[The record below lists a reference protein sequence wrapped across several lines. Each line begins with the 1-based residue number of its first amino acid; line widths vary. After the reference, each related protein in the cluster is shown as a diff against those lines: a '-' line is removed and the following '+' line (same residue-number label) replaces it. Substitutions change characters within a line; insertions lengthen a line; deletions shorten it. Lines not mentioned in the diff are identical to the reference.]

1 MIPWIT
7 VIKST
12 YAHLISV
19 PSSYYTIGLA
29 LAEMVIIAVFTC
41 LGVLVNPFYFLGLL
55 ILVPLTG
62 LILWSRRHFTHIRQ
76 LGQLRSDWGKEIKR
90 DRDLSEI
97 ALFNTFSSDDSPGC
111 NSMSIDDQTWA
122 DLNMDEVYSVLD
134 RTLTTPGQCTLY
146 QMLRTPLLSIEPLA
160 HRNQIINL
168 FQQDAVLR
176 ENIRFALLRLGI
188 QKGNSITYLLWN
200 PEAPL
205 GCTRLLYLV
214 LALLALGGAVT
225 SLFLWDWSTLL
236 TIILP
241 IYLLNVLATYRV
253 RAKLDFQIEAIRYLG
268 ALVRSGEQILSIGC
282 PELADIQSKLR
293 EVVHVAK
300 SITYQTRF
308 LKPENVCSSNFGFLI
323 SAHVIVYFVHDV
335 RMYYSVLSKIHKHNE
350 SLKVLFKL
358 VGELDALQAVASYRT
373 GVLKYVEPIFS
384 DGEPHLEATD
394 LSHPL
399 IAEPV
404 PNSIS
409 LKAKGLCVTG
419 SNMAGKTTFIRTLG
433 LNALLA
439 QTVYTCI
446 AKSYQ
451 ASLFRIISSIN
462 EKDDLVAGKS
472 YYLVE
477 AEQLLRMVKLSEED
491 QTLLC
496 LVDEP
501 LGGTNS
507 NERLAASLSITRY
520 MANQGALVA
529 ITTHDLQLARKLNDV
544 LDCYHFS
551 DSVDH
556 RGMHFDY
563 QLRQGIASSSN
574 AIKLLEYL
582 EYPEEITVNAQL
594 IEKG

>member
-7 VIKST
+7 ILKST
-12 YAHLISV
+12 YAHLKSV
-19 PSSYYTIGLA
+19 SVSYCTIGLTLVWVVVA
-29 LAEMVIIAVFTC
+29 VVFTC
-41 LGVLVNPFYFLGLL
+41 LGELVNPLYFLGLL
-55 ILVPLTG
+55 VLIPLTG
-62 LILWSRRHFTHIRQ
+62 LILWFHRHFSLIRK
-76 LGQLRSDWGKEIKR
+76 LDQLRGDWGKEIAR
-90 DRDLSEI
+90 DRNLSEI
-97 ALFNTFSSDDSPGC
+97 ALLHTFMLNDSALDIT
-111 NSMSIDDQTWA
+111 SIDDQTWA
-122 DLNMDEVYSVLD
+122 DLNMDEVYSVID

-146 QMLRTPLLSIEPLA
+146 QMLHTPLLSIKPLN

-168 FQQDAVLR
+168 FQKDTEVR
-176 ENIRFALLRLGI
+176 ENVQLALLRLGM

-200 PEAPL
+200 PESPH
-205 GCTRLLYLV
+205 GRTRVLYLV
-214 LALLALGGAVT
+214 LALLALGGAAT
-225 SLFLWDWSTLL
+225 GLFLWDWSILFTAV
-236 TIILP
+236 LP
-241 IYLLNVLATYRV
+241 IYFLNMLATYRV
-253 RAKLDFQIEAIRYLG
+253 RAKLAFQIEAIRYLG
-268 ALVRSGEQILSIGC
+268 VLIRSGEQILSIDC
-282 PELADIQSKLR
+282 PKLANIQSKLKDVIR
-293 EVVHVAK
+293 ATKPIVF
-300 SITYQTRF
+300 QTCF
-308 LKPENVCSSNFGFLI
+308 LKPENAYSSDIGFLI
-323 SAHVIVYFVHDV
+323 SAHLSIYFVHDV

-350 SLKVLFKL
+350 SLKTLFKL
-358 VGELDALQAVASYRT
+358 IGELDALQAAASYRA
-373 GVLKYVEPIFS
+373 GVSKYVEPIFS
-384 DGEPHLEATD
+384 DGKPHLEAKD
-394 LSHPL
+394 VSHLL
-399 IAEPV
+399 IAEAV
-404 PNSIS
+404 PNTVA
-409 LKAKGLCVTG
+409 LKAKGLCITG
-419 SNMAGKTTFIRTLG
+419 SNMAGKTTFIRTIG

-439 QTVYTCI
+439 QTLYTCI
-446 AKSYQ
+446 AESYQ

-529 ITTHDLQLARKLNDV
+529 ITTHDLLLARKLNDV
-544 LDCYHFS
+544 FGCYHFS
-551 DSVDH
+551 DNVDH